1 MKRRV
6 IAHLCFAG
14 IVGLSAV
21 AAAQTPAGQ
30 TTVTGCVISESD
42 YRKMHDAG
50 RGGVVGTGVG
60 AGNEFILADAS
71 TGPSAV
77 TDATSARSVMPS
89 ASGTSGATGT
99 SGTTGT
105 AATGAMAYELSGS
118 GEGQLSRYVG
128 RRVELTGM
136 FKGGE
141 TSASGQATGGPTA
154 GSPPNGV
161 DVGGK
166 DLKLREFDVASVKEA
181 SGSCAPMK

>member
-6 IAHLCFAG
+6 FAHLCFAG

-21 AAAQTPAGQ
+21 ASAQTPAGQ
-30 TTVTGCVISESD
+30 TTITGCVISESD

-60 AGNEFILADAS
+60 VANEFILTDAS
-71 TGPSAV
+71 SGAAGATDSTGG
-77 TDATSARSVMPS
+77 RSVMPS
-89 ASGTSGATGT
+89 AGGTSGATGT
-99 SGTTGT
+99 SGTM
-105 AATGAMAYELSGS
+105 GAMAYELSGS

-136 FKGGE
+136 FKDGE

-154 GSPPNGV
+154 GAPPNGV

-181 SGSCAPMK
+181 SGSCAAMK